1 MLHDLFDAWKKQCCV
16 IFANQEWIVWDFQ
29 YEPPI
34 FEGDKFQLSDA
45 FPVFANVYQVR
56 VTMKGNQSFLKCNC
70 QLYEHCGM
78 PCSHILVITNEI
90 EDTMIAVQ
98 HQKVLQVNYGVA
110 ESKLSTQLMKATS
123 MQNIHE
129 DMGMP
134 ITNECLERSSNPTK
148 SCLNLDIHEYSS
160 DYPLLY
166 NGTTNDDY
174 QTAIFVLTHNNA
186 VTKQELRLEFSQTD
200 ASPQGLFSE
209 CSSVISIHILLVCV
223 RCEVI
228 LICIYRFVYV
238 ILHIRF
244 GLYDLV

>member
-1 MLHDLFDAWKKQCCV
+1 M
-16 IFANQEWIVWDFQ
+16 WDFQ

-56 VTMKGNQSFLKCNC
+56 VTTKGSQSFLKCDC
-70 QLYEHCGM
+70 QLYERCGM

-98 HQKVLQVNYGVA
+98 HQKVFQVNYSIA
-110 ESKLSTQLMKATS
+110 ESKLSTKLMKATS
-123 MQNIHE
+123 MQNIHK

-148 SCLNLDIHEYSS
+148 SGLNLDIHKYSS

-166 NGTTNDDY
+166 NGTTNNDY
-174 QTAIFVLTHNNA
+174 QKAIFMLIHNIA
-186 VTKQELRLEFSQTD
+186 VTMQELRLEFSQID
-200 ASPQGLFSE
+200 PRPQG
-209 CSSVISIHILLVCV
+209 SI
-223 RCEVI
+223 
-228 LICIYRFVYV
+228 
-238 ILHIRF
+238 
-244 GLYDLV
+244 G